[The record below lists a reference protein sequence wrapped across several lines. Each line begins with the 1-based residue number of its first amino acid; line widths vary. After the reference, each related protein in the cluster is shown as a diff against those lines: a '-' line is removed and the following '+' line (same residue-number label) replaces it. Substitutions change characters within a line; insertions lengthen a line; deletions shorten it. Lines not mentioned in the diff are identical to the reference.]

1 MSVLKPFSTLIS
13 ALQRLLDAGLV
24 VITLY
29 GACAALDQEWSA
41 QLTLASA
48 SAALLFFLIA
58 EVSHLYGSWRLRSM
72 DDEFKTVLASWGGTC
87 AALVVAAFLL
97 KVSANYSRL
106 ATVAW
111 FLMTPLVL
119 LSSRIVVRGLLR
131 WLRRSGANTRTVAVA
146 GSSSL
151 AEAIV
156 RELAHSASFG
166 VQVIGVF
173 DDRSHERLQKDGAG
187 SSRCVGS
194 LADLVEQ
201 ARSGDLDYV
210 FIALPMRAE
219 KRIVELT
226 NRLADTTASVYVI
239 PDLFMF
245 DLMRARWT
253 MLGTLPMVSVYE
265 SPFDGFNGGLKRAED
280 LFLGT
285 LFLAIAAVPMLL
297 IALGIKLT
305 SRGPVLFRQK
315 RYGLNG
321 HLVEVLK
328 FRTMDASDDGVEV
341 PQARFSDSRV
351 TPFGRFLRSTSL
363 DELPQLFNVLSG
375 EMSLVG
381 PRPHAVAH
389 NEQFRRL
396 IHGYMLRHKVKPGI
410 TGWAQINGWRGE
422 TDTLEKMRHRVQ
434 HDLEYVRNWSLL
446 LDLKILCVT
455 LGAVL
460 SRKNAY

>member
-1 MSVLKPFSTLIS
+1 MGVLKSSRTLIS
-13 ALQRLLDAGLV
+13 ALQRLVDAGLV
-24 VITLY
+24 AIALY

-48 SAALLFFLIA
+48 AAALLFLLIA
-58 EVSHLYGSWRLRSM
+58 EVLHLYGSWRLRSM
-72 DDEFKTVLASWGGTC
+72 DDEFRTVLAIWGATC

-97 KVSANYSRL
+97 KISTNYSRL
-106 ATVAW
+106 TTVAW

-119 LSSRIVVRGLLR
+119 LSSRIVVRALLR

-166 VQVIGVF
+166 VRVIGVF
-173 DDRSHERLQKDGAG
+173 DDRSPERLQKDGAD
-187 SSRCVGS
+187 SSRRVGS
-194 LADLVEQ
+194 LAHLVDQ
-201 ARSGDLDYV
+201 ARSGQLDYV

-253 MLGTLPMVSVYE
+253 MLGALPMVSVYE
-265 SPFDGFNGGLKRAED
+265 SPFDGLNGGLKRAED

-305 SRGPVLFRQK
+305 SRGTVLFRQK

-321 HLVEVLK
+321 HFVEVLK
-328 FRTMDASDDGVEV
+328 FRTMNASDDGAEV
-341 PQARFSDSRV
+341 PQARAGDSRV
-351 TPFGRFLRSTSL
+351 TAFGRFLRSTSF

-446 LDLKILCVT
+446 LDLKILFVT
-455 LGAVL
+455 VSAVF

>member
-1 MSVLKPFSTLIS
+1 MFPGSSKMSVLKPFSTLIS

-29 GACAALDQEWSA
+29 GACAALGQEWSA

-72 DDEFKTVLASWGGTC
+72 DDEFKTVLASWGATC

-97 KVSANYSRL
+97 KVSTNYSRL

-194 LADLVEQ
+194 LADLVER

-226 NRLADTTASVYVI
+226 NRLADTT
-239 PDLFMF
+239 
-245 DLMRARWT
+245 
-253 MLGTLPMVSVYE
+253 
-265 SPFDGFNGGLKRAED
+265 
-280 LFLGT
+280 
-285 LFLAIAAVPMLL
+285 
-297 IALGIKLT
+297 
-305 SRGPVLFRQK
+305 
-315 RYGLNG
+315 
-321 HLVEVLK
+321 
-328 FRTMDASDDGVEV
+328 
-341 PQARFSDSRV
+341 
-351 TPFGRFLRSTSL
+351 
-363 DELPQLFNVLSG
+363 
-375 EMSLVG
+375 
-381 PRPHAVAH
+381 
-389 NEQFRRL
+389 
-396 IHGYMLRHKVKPGI
+396 
-410 TGWAQINGWRGE
+410 
-422 TDTLEKMRHRVQ
+422 
-434 HDLEYVRNWSLL
+434 
-446 LDLKILCVT
+446 
-455 LGAVL
+455 
-460 SRKNAY
+460 